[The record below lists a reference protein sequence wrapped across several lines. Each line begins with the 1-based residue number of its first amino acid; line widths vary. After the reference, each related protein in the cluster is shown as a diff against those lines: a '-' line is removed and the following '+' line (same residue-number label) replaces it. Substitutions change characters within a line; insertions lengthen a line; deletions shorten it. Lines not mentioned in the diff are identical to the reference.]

1 MLPQPERA
9 GVFERVQLPQYQP
22 GRQPL
27 LRDLRANDRTP
38 YGAADG
44 HSLRQHSRNDS
55 LGDNRNT
62 GRYYDQEPE
71 SFQSRYKNKSN
82 RYPTHSDRI
91 IRCRDIKPRG
101 GRYGGS
107 RYGSGPYDRKGELT
121 WREKAK
127 PKQDIQIRSPVQ
139 VRNEREV
146 NRGVVSFEQPL
157 SSTNNLVLEDQSHRT
172 RDDERSGG
180 ERSKK

>member
-1 MLPQPERA
+1 MKEIGGRLGHVDTIELSEGRMLIDIDSRRPLKFKWKAESLEGDEVTIEIKYNMLFKHCTLCRLMTHEKGYCPTAEPIMLPQPERA

-62 GRYYDQEPE
+62 VAR
-71 SFQSRYKNKSN
+71 
-82 RYPTHSDRI
+82 
-91 IRCRDIKPRG
+91 
-101 GRYGGS
+101 
-107 RYGSGPYDRKGELT
+107 
-121 WREKAK
+121 
-127 PKQDIQIRSPVQ
+127 
-139 VRNEREV
+139 
-146 NRGVVSFEQPL
+146 
-157 SSTNNLVLEDQSHRT
+157 
-172 RDDERSGG
+172 
-180 ERSKK
+180 